1 MRYEDY
7 LVEDFI
13 KDDFFVEWV
22 TNPDSK
28 SNEFWM
34 KWMSS
39 YPNQVPIIL
48 KAQQFINSIEYD
60 EFEPLRED
68 EYIEMFENVL
78 KKKSF
83 ATPKYQTKPKLRFQ
97 LKVAAS
103 ITFILV
109 SLFAY
114 VWHHNQADVSTVPN
128 PIVQYTK
135 INPIGQKSLI
145 TLPDGSK
152 IKLNSGSSLTYNSD
166 FGKKDRTVELKG
178 EAFFDITKNPA
189 SPFIIRS
196 GELLTKVLGTSFNV
210 RSYEGEEKIQVLVV
224 SGEVSVSDDLG
235 SSFILNPKDILEY
248 THYDKNVQKTTCT
261 NIKSIIGWK
270 DGIMSFSNETFSE
283 VAHKIQRWY
292 GVDIVIEGGFNVQGK
307 YTGEY
312 QNMSLEKVMDGISFA
327 SEFDYKILNENKIYI
342 YKKL

>member
-1 MRYEDY
+1 MKYEDY
-7 LVEDFI
+7 RVEDFI

-22 TNPDSK
+22 NNPNSK
-28 SNEFWM
+28 SNEFWE

-39 YPNQVPIIL
+39 YPNQVSNIL
-48 KAQQFINSIEYD
+48 RAQQFITSIEYD
-60 EFEPLRED
+60 DFEPLRED
-68 EYIEMFENVL
+68 EYIEMFENLL
-78 KKKSF
+78 KKKSSI
-83 ATPKYQTKPKLRFQ
+83 TPKHTAKKTITFR

-103 ITFILV
+103 ISILFL
-109 SLFAY
+109 SFLAFL
-114 VWHHNQADVSTVPN
+114 WHTNQQDVLAASKQV
-128 PIVQYTK
+128 VQFSK
-135 INPIGQKSLI
+135 INPIGQKSLM

-196 GELLTKVLGTSFNV
+196 GELLTKVLGTSFNI
-210 RSYEGEEKIQVLVV
+210 RSYDGEEKIQVLVV
-224 SGEVSVSDDLG
+224 RGEVSVSDDLG

-248 THYDKNVQKTTCT
+248 NHYDKNVQKTTCT
-261 NIKSIIGWK
+261 DIKNVIGWK
-270 DGIMSFSNETFSE
+270 DGILSFSNETFNE
-283 VAHKIQRWY
+283 VALKIQKWY
-292 GVDIVIEGGFNVQGK
+292 GVDIVVEDGFNVQGE

-327 SEFDYKILNENKIYI
+327 SAFDYKILSENKIFI